1 MILDDMWK
9 IGDWESLKP
18 AFPLHKAGSKILLT
32 TRIQAVASHA
42 DPLQGFLYQPGLL
55 SEEKSWELLRTKAFP
70 RDDRREDESS
80 QGETETPEEKLG
92 LQIPAN
98 AYGLWRSDGKWQ
110 LLLVSK
116 PPSWNNGGVLHL
128 SLNHACHTSWMR
140 LRYRLIK

>member
-70 RDDRREDESS
+70 RDDRRGIF
-80 QGETETPEEKLG
+80 QHTQKHF
-92 LQIPAN
+92 
-98 AYGLWRSDGKWQ
+98 
-110 LLLVSK
+110 LLFSF
-116 PPSWNNGGVLHL
+116 PIRFHSYDIGL
-128 SLNHACHTSWMR
+128 SLC
-140 LRYRLIK
+140 